1 MPFIDL
7 DKKHEEVTVETPFL
21 WELKD
26 KSLGGSL
33 VVRGDGSVVVEVA
46 GETGNSGSLSSEASK
61 KFALLILEKQGV
73 ELENRAERHTGQ
85 IGQREEGKK

>member
-46 GETGNSGSLSSEASK
+46 GETGNSGGLSSKDSK
-61 KFALLILEKQGV
+61 KLALLILEKQGV
-73 ELENRAERHTGQ
+73 EVPL
-85 IGQREEGKK
+85 